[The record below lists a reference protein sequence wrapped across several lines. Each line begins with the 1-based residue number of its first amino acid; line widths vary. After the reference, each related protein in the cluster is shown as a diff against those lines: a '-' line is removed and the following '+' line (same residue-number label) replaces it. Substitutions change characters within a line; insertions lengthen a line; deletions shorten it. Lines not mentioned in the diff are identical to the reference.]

1 MGEGPGVRAMDR
13 RNLLVAGLGLGG
25 LVAVGIPAAMFAVRS
40 AQETFPTE
48 PPDAEDADVFSAGN
62 AAAMPPIDPALV
74 HYEQTAQIASGLG
87 KVHALAV
94 GPRDEIYVGGDR
106 RLCRFAADGKKLAE
120 IALDGEPACAAVGG
134 ADHAAPGRIY
144 VGMTDHVEA
153 FDPAGNH
160 IAAWDPPGKNS
171 ILTSIAAGEEDVFVA
186 DAGGRIVWR
195 YDPAGKR
202 KARIGDPD
210 PKRRI
215 PGFVIT
221 STPPYFDLGMG
232 ADGLVYVVN
241 PRALRLE
248 GYTRGGDL
256 ETFWGKGSPAIE
268 DFFGCCNPAH
278 FAVLPKGR
286 FVTAEKGFPAI
297 KVYSPQGKFEC
308 LVAGPPQM
316 KHTAAGLAADSRG
329 RVLVLD
335 PTSASV
341 RVFERKKEFSEAK

>member
-1 MGEGPGVRAMDR
+1 MDR

-25 LVAVGIPAAMFAVRS
+25 LLAVAIPAAMFAIRTADEV
-40 AQETFPTE
+40 FPTK
-48 PPDAEDADVFSAGN
+48 PPDEDDADALPPGGDGP
-62 AAAMPPIDPALV
+62 MPQIDPALV
-74 HYEQTAQIASGLG
+74 HYDETAEIASGLG

-94 GPRDEIYVGGDR
+94 GPGDEIYVGGDR
-106 RLCRFAADGKKLAE
+106 RLCRFAADGKKLSE
-120 IALDGEPACAAVGG
+120 IALAHEPACVAVGG
-134 ADHAAPGRIY
+134 AEHAAPGRIY
-144 VGMTDHVEA
+144 VGMSDHVEV
-153 FDPAGNH
+153 FDPAGRR
-160 IAAWDPPGKNS
+160 IAVWDPPGKNS
-171 ILTSIAAGEEDVFVA
+171 LLTSIAAGEEDVFVA
-186 DAGGRIVWR
+186 DAGERIVWR
-195 YDPAGKR
+195 YDLAGKR
-202 KARIGDPD
+202 VARVGDRD
-210 PKRRI
+210 DRRHI

-221 STPPYFDLGMG
+221 STPPYFDLGLG

-297 KVYSPQGKFEC
+297 KVFSPQGKFEC
-308 LVAGPPQM
+308 IVAGPPKL

-341 RVFERKKEFSEAK
+341 RVFERKKEFAEAK